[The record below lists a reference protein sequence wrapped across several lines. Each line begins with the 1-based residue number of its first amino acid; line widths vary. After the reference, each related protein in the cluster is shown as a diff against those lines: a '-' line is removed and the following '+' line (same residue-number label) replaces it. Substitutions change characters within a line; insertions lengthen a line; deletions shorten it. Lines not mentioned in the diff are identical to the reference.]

1 MNKMKLI
8 ITIFLPLLA
17 VSSLLLPIKSAY
29 PQPSTKNWK
38 HNAVIEDLFS
48 KLPLN
53 FNSGSFNKM
62 SSSKKKKSATFRW
75 SGQFSAEYDEKKNDK
90 YFTSWI
96 EGEWDVIIKAKLEL
110 AFVSDSIWTST
121 YSIKSVSLKI
131 PLKYFCW
138 EETIND
144 EVEPIKYISE
154 DYEITLDSMDFDLT
168 FNLGSKKLYENSF
181 LTESSVSQNDVYTKY
196 IYLKYDKQEVF
207 TTPKGSMLKLGG
219 NNYGLYE
226 GGFFINHVEKSG
238 EIIGLGTFPTNTA
251 FQPPDGYNTLGDL
264 GDFFYTFRETT
275 SNCNTKVT
283 FSDKED
289 TTRIVSG
296 AASDGESKVIIQIS
310 NLCDDVSKKDIKITI
325 SEQDGQ
331 LEDDKKIVDGVF
343 TQTWKAPENFVREG
357 QDDDLDTGKRE
368 LNFQIT
374 IKGEEVAAP
383 DFYLFKPPVVL
394 VHGIWANAGSLKSME
409 DYLKENY
416 SEEWVFPISYTSDLH
431 FASNITT
438 VSGRISGIINAVKNN
453 LFENPIVVKQADV
466 VAHSMG
472 GILTGL
478 YVASNDYENNINRL
492 VTIGTPHSGS
502 EMANFTLHFLYNEMT
517 SEERSALFK
526 SPFYKMFKRM
536 KGSFTGGALEDLQVD
551 SSAVKDYRKGWQ
563 NVQKVPVYAIQ
574 GKPQGEGPSFLI
586 DFFVYSGSKFSKIPI
601 IGQEI
606 GLWYWDCTLDSA
618 TTYFEGANADP
629 VDRDFLYDPL
639 NIEAGLFGSKKSS
652 DFVVS
657 LTSQKGGSSAYDT
670 IEVEDHTKET
680 DDSEVQEKVAEL
692 LNSSIDKFDKN
703 GFSPPADYSVP
714 EVGVVTIE
722 QETNSQSLYIARTL
736 EEEGTSTGK
745 LNITSPEDGK
755 VFSPGDTVTVEVTYD
770 GQPKNGIYFLSQDGS
785 IGVDDSAPYEFQ
797 FQIDEEF
804 IGSML
809 IVVWAVNEEGGI
821 EEGSVEISIEPDDQ
835 PESISITP
843 SGPVYTERGSEVMLY
858 VEGTYPVGVT
868 RDITSHAVGTSY
880 SSADSSIASITED
893 GVITAVSVGETTIT
907 VENGVSAEY
916 KVYVL
921 SCNAKKISVSEKTLT
936 LKRKESKNV
945 TVTLTGNDGCLSEGK
960 TVTASINK
968 AGQKRITISST
979 STAVDSNGQ
988 EIFTITANNK
998 KTGKAKVT
1006 FKSGKMKQSLTV
1018 KIAK

>member
-219 NNYGLYE
+219 HNYGLYE

-251 FQPPDGYNTLGDL
+251 FQRPDGYNTLGDL

-517 SEERSALFK
+517 
-526 SPFYKMFKRM
+526 
-536 KGSFTGGALEDLQVD
+536 
-551 SSAVKDYRKGWQ
+551 
-563 NVQKVPVYAIQ
+563 
-574 GKPQGEGPSFLI
+574 
-586 DFFVYSGSKFSKIPI
+586 
-601 IGQEI
+601 
-606 GLWYWDCTLDSA
+606 
-618 TTYFEGANADP
+618 
-629 VDRDFLYDPL
+629 
-639 NIEAGLFGSKKSS
+639 
-652 DFVVS
+652 
-657 LTSQKGGSSAYDT
+657 
-670 IEVEDHTKET
+670 
-680 DDSEVQEKVAEL
+680 
-692 LNSSIDKFDKN
+692 
-703 GFSPPADYSVP
+703 
-714 EVGVVTIE
+714 
-722 QETNSQSLYIARTL
+722 
-736 EEEGTSTGK
+736 
-745 LNITSPEDGK
+745 
-755 VFSPGDTVTVEVTYD
+755 
-770 GQPKNGIYFLSQDGS
+770 
-785 IGVDDSAPYEFQ
+785 
-797 FQIDEEF
+797 
-804 IGSML
+804 
-809 IVVWAVNEEGGI
+809 
-821 EEGSVEISIEPDDQ
+821 
-835 PESISITP
+835 
-843 SGPVYTERGSEVMLY
+843 
-858 VEGTYPVGVT
+858 
-868 RDITSHAVGTSY
+868 
-880 SSADSSIASITED
+880 
-893 GVITAVSVGETTIT
+893 
-907 VENGVSAEY
+907 
-916 KVYVL
+916 
-921 SCNAKKISVSEKTLT
+921 
-936 LKRKESKNV
+936 
-945 TVTLTGNDGCLSEGK
+945 
-960 TVTASINK
+960 
-968 AGQKRITISST
+968 
-979 STAVDSNGQ
+979 
-988 EIFTITANNK
+988 
-998 KTGKAKVT
+998 
-1006 FKSGKMKQSLTV
+1006 
-1018 KIAK
+1018 

>member
-821 EEGSVEISIEPDDQ
+821 EEGSVEISIETDDK

-843 SGPVYTERGSEVMLY
+843 SGPLYTERGAEVMLY

-988 EIFTITANNK
+988 AVFTITANNK
-998 KTGKAKVT
+998 KTGKAKVA
-1006 FKSGKMKQSLTV
+1006 FGSGKLKKSLTV
-1018 KIAK
+1018 KITK